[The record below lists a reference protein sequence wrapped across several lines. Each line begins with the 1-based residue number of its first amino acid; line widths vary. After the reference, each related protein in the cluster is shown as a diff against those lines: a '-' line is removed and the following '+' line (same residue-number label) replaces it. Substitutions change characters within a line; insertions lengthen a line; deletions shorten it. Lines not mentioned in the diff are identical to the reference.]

1 MDLVVSKVILTEET
15 PPRTKHASKGNPP
28 GLQNFTQALGT
39 FLLCYNLCITS
50 MPKKTDENTQ
60 PDRIAL
66 YTKYRPQKFKDV
78 LEQSHVTAVISEAI
92 KLGNIAHAYLF
103 SGSRGTGKTSVAR
116 ILAREIGTSNDDLYE
131 IDAASNTGVDEMR
144 LLTESVYTQPFD
156 SKYKVYILDEVHM
169 LSKHAFNALL
179 KTLEEPPSHV
189 IFILATTEP
198 EKIPETI
205 ISRCETYTFKK
216 PNQKILKNM
225 ILKVSEAEGFTLET
239 GSADIIALIGD
250 GSFRDAL
257 GILQKVL
264 SSSKDKKISIDEV
277 EKVTGA
283 PKSDL
288 VNKYI
293 EAIAKD
299 DVDLG
304 LNALS
309 KAAESNIDM
318 KVFLEL
324 VLSKVRAIIFMKISD
339 SRKKQFA
346 EIFSDED
353 MKFLTEIVEDKNIK
367 INSDVL
373 LQLLKAHD
381 LIGRSAVPQLP
392 LELVL
397 VYKHSN
403 E

>member
-1 MDLVVSKVILTEET
+1 MAKKSET
-15 PPRTKHASKGNPP
+15 NASGER
-28 GLQNFTQALGT
+28 
-39 FLLCYNLCITS
+39 
-50 MPKKTDENTQ
+50 M
-60 PDRIAL
+60 AL

-78 LEQSHVTAVISEAI
+78 LGQEHVTSVLAEAI
-92 KLGNIAHAYLF
+92 KLGNISHAYLF

-144 LLTESVYTQPFD
+144 NLTESVYTQPFD

-225 ILKVSEAEGFTLET
+225 IEKTAEAEGFSLET
-239 GSADIIALIGD
+239 SAADLVALLGD
-250 GSFRDAL
+250 GSFRDSH
-257 GILQKVL
+257 GILQKVI
-264 SSSKDKKISIDEV
+264 SSSKDKKISVEEV
-277 EKVTGA
+277 ERVTGA
-283 PKSDL
+283 PKSEL

-293 EAIAKD
+293 EALDGGDIET
-299 DVDLG
+299 G
-304 LNALS
+304 LNALA
-309 KAAESNIDM
+309 KAAEANIEM

-324 VLSKVRAIIFMKISD
+324 VLSKVRAIILMKVSE

-346 EIFSDED
+346 DVFSEED
-353 MKFLTEIVEDKNIK
+353 MKFMSEISSNKSTK

-373 LQLLKAHD
+373 LELLKAHD
-381 LIGRSAVPQLP
+381 LIGQSAVPQLP

-397 VYKHSN
+397 VKV

>member
-1 MDLVVSKVILTEET
+1 
-15 PPRTKHASKGNPP
+15 
-28 GLQNFTQALGT
+28 
-39 FLLCYNLCITS
+39 
-50 MPKKTDENTQ
+50 MPKKTDSTPEKQETEHK
-60 PDRIAL
+60 RVAL
-66 YTKYRPQKFKDV
+66 YTKYRPQTFKDV
-78 LEQSHVTAVISEAI
+78 LEQSHVTSVISESI

-131 IDAASNTGVDEMR
+131 IDAASNNGVDEIR

-169 LSKHAFNALL
+169 LSKSAFNALL

-216 PNQKILKNM
+216 PNQKILKDM
-225 ILKVSEAEGFTLET
+225 IIKVSEKEGYSLET

-264 SSSKDKKISIDEV
+264 SSSKDKKISVEEV

-283 PKSDL
+283 PKTGL
-288 VNKYI
+288 VNDYI
-293 EAIAKD
+293 ESLAKD
-299 DVDLG
+299 DIDLG

-324 VLSKVRAIIFMKISD
+324 VLAKVRAIILMRISD

-346 EIFSDED
+346 DIFSDED
-353 MKFLTEIVEDKNIK
+353 MKFLGGIVDDKSLK
-367 INSDVL
+367 INSEIL
-373 LQLLKAHD
+373 LELLKAHD
-381 LIGRSAVPQLP
+381 LLGQSAVPQLP